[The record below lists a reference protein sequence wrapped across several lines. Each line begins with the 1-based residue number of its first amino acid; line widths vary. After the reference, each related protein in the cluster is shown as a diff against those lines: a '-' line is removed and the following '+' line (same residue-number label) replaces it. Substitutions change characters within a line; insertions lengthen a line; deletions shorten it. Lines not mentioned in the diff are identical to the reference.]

1 VRRLLLLGCV
11 ALLAAVLAPVA
22 SASVTIGATDIPS
35 LTAVR
40 VLPGDKVVVFF
51 APANDGATL
60 SKAWTAPVNNL
71 AAGTYTSGAEAQ
83 HAITSA
89 AKCQMYSTA
98 DDTTADYGATPL
110 RAILGIGR
118 HAMVTRTCTLPS
130 GWTVYVQ
137 TWVQQAPDFGSE
149 SRKQTQN
156 VNVSV
161 INTFNLAS
169 NVKAPNPVGLPVMQF
184 GEYTLPSIGA
194 VTFNGWPVLQAD
206 SRWSKFSP
214 RGYQGYLA
222 GKHFPYLYGSFTYGG
237 AGVWGPG
244 NRHGNPTND
253 FGRNV
258 YIDTYNSDFGGG
270 WRRIVGVLTQK
281 PNGTYCY
288 ELSPKG
294 GSDDRTGV
302 GSYYTLTAQGP
313 GTAPDQRVVVTN
325 PDFAFGNAVYNA
337 KTDKWGTNF
346 SDGQAQALRDQAAQM
361 GPDFRRKVKG
371 TDCAQQLRQL
381 PDGFFTPANDS

>member
-1 VRRLLLLGCV
+1 MRRLLLLGCV

-35 LTAVR
+35 LTSVR
-40 VLPGDKVVVFF
+40 YLPGDKVVIFF
-51 APANDGATL
+51 APANEAATL
-60 SKAWTAPVNNL
+60 SKTWTAPINNL
-71 AAGTYTSGAEAQ
+71 AAGTYKTGGAAQ
-83 HAITSA
+83 SEITSA
-89 AKCQMYSTA
+89 QKCQMYSTA
-98 DDTTADYGATPL
+98 DDTSAASGASPIASTL
-110 RAILGIGR
+110 SSGR
-118 HAMVTRTCTLPS
+118 HAMVTRTCTLPT

-149 SRKQTQN
+149 SKKQTQN

-161 INTFNLAS
+161 VNNFNLAS

-194 VTFNGWPVLQAD
+194 VTFNGWPVLQA
-206 SRWSKFSP
+206 SPRWSKFSP
-214 RGYQGYLA
+214 GGYKGYLA
-222 GKHFPYLYGSFTYGG
+222 GKHFAYLFGSFTYGG

-244 NRHGNPTND
+244 NKNGSPTNA

-258 YIDTYNSDFGGG
+258 YIDTFNSDFGSG

-294 GSDDRTGV
+294 GSNGKTGV
-302 GSYYTLTAQGP
+302 GQFYSLTVQGP
-313 GTAPDQRVVVTN
+313 GNAPDQRVIVNN
-325 PDFAFGNAVYNA
+325 PDFSFGNEAYNA

-346 SDGQAQALRDQAAQM
+346 SDAQALALRDQAAQM

-381 PDGFFTPANDS
+381 PPGFIPPTS